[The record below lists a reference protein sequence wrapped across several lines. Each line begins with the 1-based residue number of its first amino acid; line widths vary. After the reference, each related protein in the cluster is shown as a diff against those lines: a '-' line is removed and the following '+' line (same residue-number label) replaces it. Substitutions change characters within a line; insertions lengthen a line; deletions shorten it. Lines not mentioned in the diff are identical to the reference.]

1 MKKPAIEWFESVKD
15 DELRE
20 KLINNADING
30 WSSYPKSS
38 LARAISS
45 GFAWHKAPEG
55 IEYWRS
61 IRDKAILGEIELK
74 DTDSE
79 ATLEK
84 MKKLTIKQWFES
96 VKDDELRGRLLNN
109 MVDSNRN
116 QLVSDLFTAIFLGF
130 CWHETTEGVMYWDSI
145 CERGFYGK
153 IELKDVDSED
163 TLPGSK
169 EEIINPKVSRGD
181 ILEKLNRV
189 EELLIEIKKEI

>member
-74 DTDSE
+74 D
-79 ATLEK
+79 
-84 MKKLTIKQWFES
+84 
-96 VKDDELRGRLLNN
+96 
-109 MVDSNRN
+109 
-116 QLVSDLFTAIFLGF
+116 
-130 CWHETTEGVMYWDSI
+130 
-145 CERGFYGK
+145 
-153 IELKDVDSED
+153 VDSED